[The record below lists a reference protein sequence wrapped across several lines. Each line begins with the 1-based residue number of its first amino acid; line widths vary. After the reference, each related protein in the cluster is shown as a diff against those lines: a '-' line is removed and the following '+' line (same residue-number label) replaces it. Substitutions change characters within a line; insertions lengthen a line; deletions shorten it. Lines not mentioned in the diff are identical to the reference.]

1 LFRLWPEPS
10 GEPEL
15 KLGLAVSGGPDSL
28 AMLLLAQAAIPGQ
41 VEAATVDHGLRTEA
55 ADEAALAGRLCDQL
69 GVPHQTLRVTV
80 ADGNLQAS
88 ARSARYAALGTWAAA
103 RGIAAL
109 ATAHHADD
117 QAETLLMRLNR
128 GSGVAGLAGVRA
140 RGMVPGSKITL
151 LRPLLSWRR
160 AELALVLSGAGVA
173 GAQDPSNEDER
184 FDRVRIRRE
193 LADAPW
199 IDPLALAAS
208 ASHLAEADAAL
219 DWAAAR
225 EWHECVVSEGGV
237 LRYIPSAPRA
247 VRLRLV
253 ARIIAELGGSP
264 RGGGVARLVDLLE
277 AGEAGSLG
285 GIIAKVKGGAW
296 VFQLEPP
303 RSNPG

>member
-1 LFRLWPEPS
+1 LLRLWPELS

-28 AMLLLAQAAIPGQ
+28 AMLLLAQAAVPGQ
-41 VEAATVDHGLRTEA
+41 LEAATVDHRLRTEA

-88 ARSARYAALGTWAAA
+88 ARTARYAALGTWAAA
-103 RGIAAL
+103 RGLAAL
-109 ATAHHADD
+109 ATAHH
-117 QAETLLMRLNR
+117 AETLLMRLNR
-128 GSGVAGLAGVRA
+128 GSGVAGLAGVRT
-140 RGMVPGSKITL
+140 RGIVPGSKITL
-151 LRPLLSWRR
+151 LRPVLSWRR
-160 AELALVLSGAGVA
+160 AELAQVLSGAGIA
-173 GAQDPSNEDER
+173 GAQDPSNKDER

-208 ASHLAEADAAL
+208 ASHLAEADVVL

-285 GIIAKVKGGAW
+285 GIVAKVKGGAW
-296 VFQLEPP
+296 VFEPEPP